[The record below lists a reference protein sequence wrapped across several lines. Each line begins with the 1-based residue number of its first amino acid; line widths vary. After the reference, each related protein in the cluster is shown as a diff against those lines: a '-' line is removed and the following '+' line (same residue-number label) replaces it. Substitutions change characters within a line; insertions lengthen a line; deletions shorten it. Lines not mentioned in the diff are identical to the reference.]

1 MGWVNQWPQQVAWRR
16 RGGAIGSQQPASSS
30 APSERDHLLEAR
42 RRVLPP
48 LPRSSPCAANTSEES
63 VSCQHQ
69 DPVSPRPDP
78 ASSSAPPPRRG
89 HGRRSTAE
97 EEDTTMA
104 RDGAALDPRW
114 LGREPPQSA
123 AAADWDAEKR
133 RQREKGDGGRLTMGP
148 YVD

>member
-1 MGWVNQWPQQVAWRR
+1 M
-16 RGGAIGSQQPASSS
+16 
-30 APSERDHLLEAR
+30 
-42 RRVLPP
+42 
-48 LPRSSPCAANTSEES
+48 
-63 VSCQHQ
+63 SCQHP

-89 HGRRSTAE
+89 YGRRLTAE

-104 RDGAALDPRW
+104 RDGAALNPRW
-114 LGREPPQSA
+114 LGREPPQSAA

-133 RQREKGDGGRLTMGP
+133 RQREKGDGGRLTMDP